1 MQAVPAVPVA
11 AAVAPTETV
20 PPAAPTVKMEVE
32 QAVQAVQAVP
42 VAAPVAPAAL
52 VPPAA
57 PAVKMEVEP
66 STEPMA
72 APPPAVHW
80 DAPLGAWFR
89 WAPGRP
95 GWQPAPGESP
105 GTQLYPHSLSPAG
118 AHMRDTELKEIDA
131 ASRRNLGAAFTGAA
145 PGSGSGSGCLELGLG
160 AGLCCVSA
168 M

>member
-57 PAVKMEVEP
+57 PAV
-66 STEPMA
+66 
-72 APPPAVHW
+72 
-80 DAPLGAWFR
+80 
-89 WAPGRP
+89 
-95 GWQPAPGESP
+95 
-105 GTQLYPHSLSPAG
+105 
-118 AHMRDTELKEIDA
+118 
-131 ASRRNLGAAFTGAA
+131 
-145 PGSGSGSGCLELGLG
+145 
-160 AGLCCVSA
+160 
-168 M
+168 